1 MNENEPYLFVH
12 GCGHNLIILEHKNNF
27 ERFSFKGLTGMENVS
42 CGEPNTAYFSHGGPH
57 NIFRTG
63 RSL

>member
-1 MNENEPYLFVH
+1 
-12 GCGHNLIILEHKNNF
+12 
-27 ERFSFKGLTGMENVS
+27 MENVS

-63 RSL
+63 RSLWILLILKNELKILAGFRGPYST